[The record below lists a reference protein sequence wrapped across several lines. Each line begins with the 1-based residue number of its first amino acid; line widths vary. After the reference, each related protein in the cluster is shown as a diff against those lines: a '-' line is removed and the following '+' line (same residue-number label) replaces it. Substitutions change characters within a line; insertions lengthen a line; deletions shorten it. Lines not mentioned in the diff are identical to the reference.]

1 MGEFTYEQLFD
12 VVRRERAREE
22 LQELDPYFYR
32 QASEYTKDLEQQVR
46 SHDPLASEADQIRT
60 QLANSKKLLREVY
73 DRREKKILFL
83 ALNKVRTGSNMID
96 TSAVIESEMP
106 LFDNLLIALKK
117 QREQLAPSPPPSS
130 TARSTAYT
138 PKRTASPSAKEP
150 EEKKPVQPASGEL
163 KIKVT
168 ASVPKFLGANGE
180 THGPY
185 EQGTEIAL
193 PERIA
198 RILIRKGRAEH
209 A

>member
-1 MGEFTYEQLFD
+1 MGDFSYEQLFD
-12 VVRRERAREE
+12 IVRRERAREE
-22 LQELDPYFYR
+22 LQDLDDDFYA
-32 QASEYTKDLEQQVR
+32 QAAEYTKDLEEQIR
-46 SHDPLASEADQIRT
+46 KHDPLDSNADNIRT
-60 QLANSKKLLREVY
+60 QLVNSKKLLREVY

-96 TSAVIESEMP
+96 TSAVIESEKP
-106 LFDNLLIALKK
+106 LFENLLDALQK
-117 QREQLAPSPPPSS
+117 QRELLAPSPPPLKA
-130 TARSTAYT
+130 TKAT
-138 PKRTASPSAKEP
+138 PYEP
-150 EEKKPVQPASGEL
+150 KKPQQKPQQKQDVAPKSGEL

-180 THGPY
+180 SHGPY
-185 EQGTEIAL
+185 EQGAEVAL